1 MFKKARR
8 TLVELR
14 SRGVSRLGAICKK
27 FYIKV
32 AKFLSSSS
40 LLTTKPVFSDPGV
53 SFGGLSG
60 RLLSSSTFMEP
71 SDYCDV
77 NFPVDRFENNVA
89 LGQHLSSLRLSS
101 MCNLGQERH
110 IPDPF
115 AEAVGL

>member
-1 MFKKARR
+1 VSEERRELPGRMFRKAHRSLV
-8 TLVELR
+8 TLNPG
-14 SRGVSRLGAICKK
+14 GVFRAWRYREK

-32 AKFLSSSS
+32 AKFPSSSF

-77 NFPVDRFENNVA
+77 NYPVDRR
-89 LGQHLSSLRLSS
+89 LRTMWPWDS
-101 MCNLGQERH
+101 
-110 IPDPF
+110 I
-115 AEAVGL
+115 

>member
-1 MFKKARR
+1 LVVVKAG
-8 TLVELR
+8 
-14 SRGVSRLGAICKK
+14 GVCRLGTCLEK

-53 SFGGLSG
+53 FFGGLIG

-77 NFPVDRFENNVA
+77 NFPVDRFEKNMA

-101 MCNLGQERH
+101 VCNLGQERH